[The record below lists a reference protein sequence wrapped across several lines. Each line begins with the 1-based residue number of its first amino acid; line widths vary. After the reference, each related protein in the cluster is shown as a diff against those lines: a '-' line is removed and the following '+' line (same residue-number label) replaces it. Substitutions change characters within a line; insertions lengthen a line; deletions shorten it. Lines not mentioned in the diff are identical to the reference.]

1 MRVAL
6 YKKAETR
13 QEVHDK
19 INDRGK
25 RMHKKAKWSGLL
37 SGMCAVAFSAGAYTA
52 NTVRAQAQDTP
63 TLWTGFAIDA
73 TAVRTASPTG
83 LRFRTVAE
91 RLTPTMKKYNPD
103 AEYYTTLT
111 FTATNG
117 QSYSTKV
124 ETTVWRLDESG
135 WNTVLLEIPKSDYAT
150 QITAQSFIKLNGKE
164 TAFYKTEPVT
174 VSISQTAAAAV
185 SYGATS
191 TYVQEYFG
199 DIVTGVTLDKQSV
212 TLEQGQTLSL
222 TATTSPSGYQSKW
235 TTSDASVVTVDN
247 KGNVKAKATGSAV
260 ITAQINGHTA
270 VCGVTV
276 VDRDESITAF
286 ASSVSL
292 SSGIVSS
299 PNRKITIPGTWLNG
313 IFADARIDAVSFSVT
328 SDKAMNLSTDFGYEI
343 SLSKNAAKS
352 ITLTRTMHDAWEASG
367 ASDLSLTSDLSNW
380 SSASISFSNFKKV
393 WAIEESQALSAN
405 EVAALEGFMPNYMYN
420 SYQFDFF
427 GYSALTD
434 GYYTDENGQTHFGG
448 EDFRNVYR
456 IEEYKEAGMTILF
469 PQSSCAIEWNEDNFN
484 FSTSK
489 LKEVMDM
496 SMQAGLDRVIVADYR
511 LNVLVKEESL
521 IGEGKQFA
529 TEAELDAHMKTLMSQ
544 YVKHPAFYGVQL
556 RDEPKYTMLESFGQ
570 LYRSIKRCFP
580 DSYIQCNLFP
590 PVGGTVGSL
599 FPTPSETTKAK
610 YTALGLDSMHAERFA
625 AYEEYLKMYL
635 DYTGADYIMYD
646 QYPFTDYGMYECF
659 VGGMQVA
666 ANVCAERGVE
676 LKFVSQTMTMQGA
689 DTADNQRIMTEAD
702 LRYLNNMALGFGV
715 KQLAYFTYVT
725 RDNNFYS
732 DGTLAEK
739 FLDGGS
745 FINRNGEKTDIYY
758 YMREILAE
766 NQAFAST
773 ILSFDYQT
781 SATYIASGNAYGVT
795 NAVSTSKGSFA
806 KISDVSVNTESA
818 LVTQL
823 FDKYNSR
830 YMYMLQNITDAQY
843 SALQTVKV
851 TFNED
856 YEYAIVWKN
865 GEKQVVR
872 LQNNEY
878 VAKLQ
883 AGEAV
888 YVIPFNAEET
898 EQDDGFVVD
907 TANRDN
913 GVWFPGSSLGETN
926 YDGDKSNGEFIIDT
940 AKKDNGAW
948 FPGSDF
954 GTSPWE

>member
-1 MRVAL
+1 MD
-6 YKKAETR
+6 KKT
-13 QEVHDK
+13 
-19 INDRGK
+19 
-25 RMHKKAKWSGLL
+25 KWISLL
-37 SGMCAVAFSAGAYTA
+37 SVVCALTLSAGVYAT
-52 NTVRAQAQDTP
+52 NTVRAQAQDAP
-63 TLWTGFAIDA
+63 TLWTGFEISA
-73 TAVRTASPTG
+73 TAVRTANPTG
-83 LRFRTVAE
+83 LRFKTDVE

-103 AEYYTTLT
+103 AEYYTMLTLT
-111 FTATNG
+111 TANG
-117 QSYSTKV
+117 QSWSSTV
-124 ETTVWRLDESG
+124 EATVWRPDESG
-135 WNTVLLEIPKSDYAT
+135 WNTVLLEIPESDYAT

-191 TYVQEYFG
+191 TYVQEYYD

-222 TATTSPSGYQSKW
+222 TATTSPSGYKAQFVSND
-235 TTSDASVVTVDN
+235 TSVATVDN
-247 KGNVKAKATGSAV
+247 KGNVKAKGTGSAV

-276 VDRDESITAF
+276 VDRNESITGF
-286 ASSVSL
+286 ANSVSL
-292 SSGIVSS
+292 SSGGFSS
-299 PNRKITIPGTWLNG
+299 PNRKITIPGTWLNSV
-313 IFADARIDAVSFSVT
+313 FADTRIDAVSFSVT
-328 SDKAMNLSTDFGYEI
+328 SDKAMKLSTDFGYEI

-352 ITLTRTMHDAWEASG
+352 ITLTRTMYGVWKASG

-380 SSASISFSNFKKV
+380 SSASISFSSFKKV

-405 EVAALEGFMPNYMYN
+405 EMAALEGFMPDYSDN

-434 GYYTDENGQTHFGG
+434 GYYTDENGEEQYGG

-511 LNVLVKEESL
+511 FNVLVKEESI
-521 IGEGKQFA
+521 IGADKQFA
-529 TEAELDAHMKTLMSQ
+529 TEAELDAYVRTLMSQ

-570 LYRSIKRCFP
+570 LYRSIQRCFP
-580 DSYIQCNLFP
+580 DIYIQCNLFP

-599 FPTPSETTKAK
+599 FPTPSSTTKAK

-666 ANVCAERGVE
+666 ANVCVERGVE
-676 LKFVSQTMTMQGA
+676 LKFVSQTMTMQGG

-715 KQLAYFTYVT
+715 KQLAYFTYIT

-745 FINRNGEKTDIYY
+745 FINRDGEKTDIYY

-766 NQAFAST
+766 NQAFANT

-781 SATYIASGNAYGVT
+781 SATYIANGNAYSVT

-806 KISDVSVNTESA
+806 KISDVSVNMESA

-823 FDKYNSR
+823 YDDITDK
-830 YMYMLQNITDAQY
+830 YMYMLQNITDSQY
-843 SALQTVKV
+843 TALQTIKV
-851 TFNED
+851 AFNEA
-856 YEYAIVWKN
+856 YQYAIVWKN
-865 GEKQVVR
+865 GEKSVVK

-878 VAKLQ
+878 TVKLN

-898 EQDDGFVVD
+898 
-907 TANRDN
+907 ANGGYVHDQN
-913 GVWFPGSSLGETN
+913 QQ
-926 YDGDKSNGEFIIDT
+926 
-940 AKKDNGAW
+940 DNGAW
-948 FPGSDF
+948 WPDSNQGE
-954 GTSPWE
+954 SPWWDLDSEKNGFVFDKAQEDNGAWWYNSEQGNTLWWDE